1 MRHTAAMEF
10 AVILF
15 IVLVGLAALVWGK
28 DSRID
33 DADRRRR
40 YLG

>member
-1 MRHTAAMEF
+1 MEIAA
-10 AVILF
+10 VLF
-15 IVLVGLAALVWGK
+15 IVVVGLVALVWGK

-33 DADRRRR
+33 DAARRRK

>member
-1 MRHTAAMEF
+1 MEI
-10 AVILF
+10 AVALF
-15 IVLVGLAALVWGK
+15 IVLVVFGSLVWGK

-33 DADRRRR
+33 DTARRRR

>member
-1 MRHTAAMEF
+1 MAIAI
-10 AVILF
+10 VLF
-15 IVLVGLAALVWGK
+15 IVLVGLVSLVWGK

-33 DADRRRR
+33 DSARRRR

>member
-1 MRHTAAMEF
+1 MDMEI
-10 AVILF
+10 A
-15 IVLVGLAALVWGK
+15 IVVFMLVVGLLALVAGS

-33 DADRRRR
+33 DTARRRR

>member
-1 MRHTAAMEF
+1 MEL
-10 AVILF
+10 AIVLF
-15 IVLVGLAALVWGK
+15 IVVAALASLVWGK

-33 DADRRRR
+33 DTARRRR

>member
-1 MRHTAAMEF
+1 MEIAA
-10 AVILF
+10 VLF
-15 IVLVGLAALVWGK
+15 IVVVGLAALVWGK

-33 DADRRRR
+33 DAARRRK